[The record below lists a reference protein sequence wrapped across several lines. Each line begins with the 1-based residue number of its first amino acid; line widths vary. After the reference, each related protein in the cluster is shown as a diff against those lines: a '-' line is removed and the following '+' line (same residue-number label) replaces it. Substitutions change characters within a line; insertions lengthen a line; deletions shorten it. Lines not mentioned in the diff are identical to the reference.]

1 MEIRGARNIYFVWTL
16 HIAAFPLHLS
26 PPSPTPGVSILSRVA
41 SVCGVLLPSPLEW
54 WGYRCAP
61 CHLVYVSL
69 GSNPQSGACQAGLRS
84 TSLWVSWSGA
94 RPQMVC
100 GSRIAVL
107 FRGVLKESPA
117 VVRTTRCDPR
127 LRPRDM
133 CVSSHLALLL
143 GRLAAGV
150 IGRKDGR
157 DLPKSQQLQRRVSW
171 RSIPDC
177 GGLVSCA
184 LC

>member
-16 HIAAFPLHLS
+16 HIAAFPLNLS
-26 PPSPTPGVSILSRVA
+26 PPSPTPGVSVLSRVA

-94 RPQMVC
+94 RPQVVR
-100 GSRIAVL
+100 GSRCCSV
-107 FRGVLKESPA
+107 GSSS

-157 DLPKSQQLQRRVSW
+157 DLPKSQQHQRRVSW
-171 RSIPDC
+171 RSIPAC